1 MAISLTKEKMEEL
14 FLQYLATIFGF
25 PEVVS
30 CCAKEVVMPESRH
43 SSQVSMTCTV
53 I

>member
-30 CCAKEVVMPESRH
+30 CCRNGRTI
-43 SSQVSMTCTV
+43 SSVSGNDLR
-53 I
+53 IS

>member
-14 FLQYLATIFGF
+14 FLQYLAKIFGF

-30 CCAKEVVMPESRH
+30 CCAKEVVITR
-43 SSQVSMTCTV
+43 
-53 I
+53 